1 MNGHYSVVVPDAIRR
16 AISRFPKKSQLQ
28 IAARID
34 ALAVN
39 PRPHGCVK
47 LSGHDILWRVRAG
60 DYRVIY
66 EIHDDHRVVIV
77 LIVAHRRESYR
88 GL

>member
-1 MNGHYSVVVPDAIRR
+1 V
-16 AISRFPKKSQLQ
+16 L
-28 IAARID
+28 
-34 ALAVN
+34 
-39 PRPHGCVK
+39 K